1 MNKSRI
7 LVIDDNPMA
16 TRMTRLTI
24 ERTGSY
30 EVWELNDP
38 VQTLDTAREFKPDL
52 ILLDVCMPDI
62 EGSKVAEMINDDAE
76 FGDTPIVFLTC
87 IITPSEAGKNGR
99 LVIGRHEYMAKPAR
113 PDKLIACIEDNL
125 ACARRRS
132 LSAQTRA
139 PIR

>member
-1 MNKSRI
+1 MNKHRI

-30 EVWELNDP
+30 EVRELNDP
-38 VQTLDTAREFKPDL
+38 AQALDVAREFRPDL

-62 EGSKVAEMINDDAE
+62 EGSKVAETINDDSE
-76 FGDTPIVFLTC
+76 FGDTPIIFLTC

-125 ACARRRS
+125 ARPRRYLS
-132 LSAQTRA
+132 SAQSRG
-139 PIR
+139 R